1 MLRGGGRSGFNGGSV
16 VEVDVRNSEMGFTL
30 REGTLGKITFV
41 NSNVD
46 VNFAS
51 SNIKEIHIIN
61 CKGMVDL
68 TLYKANIETLQIS
81 NCPVNELVT
90 TAAII
95 QNFSIE
101 KSTVVNSEYKRM
113 KVKNLTLTDVSFD
126 QKNDFSGAQVEN
138 LTTKN
143 VTKLPGLNLIL
154 TDSNVKF

>member
-1 MLRGGGRSGFNGGSV
+1 
-16 VEVDVRNSEMGFTL
+16 MGFTL
-30 REGTLGKITFV
+30 GEGNLGKLTFV
-41 NSNVD
+41 NSNVN
-46 VNFAS
+46 VNLAC

-61 CKGMVDL
+61 CKGMADL

-95 QNFSIE
+95 QNFNIE

-143 VTKLPGLNLIL
+143 VTKLPGLILNL
-154 TDSNVKF
+154 TGSNVKF